1 MSMTK
6 VKREKTSRAR
16 QLSCIA
22 AFCSPRIFLLE
33 IESWYFDDTWL
44 LILRLWLGIKVGG
57 SRRILERYLRR
68 WDTWLESWLEL
79 RRLRLTL
86 LLRRLFTLSRSLCR
100 LRRPEGQNSFA
111 EINIQNRREKKISRK
126 TIPQKKMKRMQYP
139 LSPAWRKV
147 DRRVRIVTGV

>member
-6 VKREKTSRAR
+6 VKREKKTSRAR

-111 EINIQNRREKKISRK
+111 EINIQNRREKTNPEKKS
-126 TIPQKKMKRMQYP
+126 PQKRWKECSTTH
-139 LSPAWRKV
+139 SPQRGE
-147 DRRVRIVTGV
+147 R